1 MTLLREL
8 IDIPESVPASR
19 FVVSLTQG
27 VLDPDVT
34 LGEYVVTPQLAECF
48 DKALS
53 LIQNSLANR
62 ASSGTYLH
70 GSFGSGKSHFMAVL
84 SLILQGEPKARGIPE
99 LANVI
104 TKHNAWMG
112 GKKFLLVPYHMI
124 GATSLESWVLEGYA
138 EFVAKLRPEAARPPI
153 FKSAAIIEQARAER
167 ARYGDEQFFKNLN
180 AVTEGRSGGWGGLVS
195 TWNAET
201 FERAAT
207 ATSAADHENLVTD
220 LINLYKASAHVLS
233 ECVPIDNGLS
243 IISRHAKALGYDGLI
258 LFLDELFL
266 WLAAHAADHK
276 FLQVETAKLAK
287 LVESQNADRP
297 APIVSFIARQRDLRE
312 LVGKN
317 VPGAEKVNYGEFVQW
332 NQDRFGMITLEDR
345 NLPVI
350 TEKRILKPKS
360 AAAKAELDAAF
371 AQVALAPSVRKS
383 VMDTLLT
390 GSGDQEMFRRVFP
403 FSPALIQT
411 LVAVSSV
418 LQRERTA
425 IKVLM
430 QLLIEQRDTLQATD
444 LVPVGDLFDVLI
456 HGDAVTATDV
466 VTHFE
471 NAHKL
476 YHQKLLPMLV
486 RQHGK
491 SSEEILALPAGDPT
505 RKQFKADDRLLK
517 TLLLAALVPE
527 VESLKGMNA
536 ERLANLNHG
545 TITTPLAGREVQTV
559 ATKVRGWAAEV
570 GEIRVT
576 GEATNP
582 TIGIQLSD
590 VDTDSILQKAASEDS
605 YGNRLRIIR
614 EMVVQQALGID
625 DNSLLDH
632 VHAFEW
638 RGIKRQAAVAFRNV
652 REMSLEQLTNA
663 EDIWKVVIDF
673 PFDRDTHGPR
683 EDLARLD
690 EYRTTKGSTNTIA
703 WIPAFFSQRMMAD
716 LGRLAVLEHVLG
728 GDRFEQYASHL
739 PSTARGTAKAVLDN
753 QRDTL
758 RGQVESAVNVAYGL
772 DTSAGSAVID
782 RSHDLDP
789 GDRFQS
795 LAAGLPLRPPAATN
809 LEASLE
815 ILLGQALEWEFPA
828 APRFGTTI
836 TVPKLNSVLR
846 KAVEATQA
854 RDGRAPVERDD
865 RRLMA
870 DIANPLKLGDM
881 PHDGTHFLIGHD
893 WKGRFTARKAQE
905 AGDLTV
911 EKLRRWI
918 NEPTKTG
925 LTKEAE
931 NLVILVWAAQTG
943 MSFDLHGAVCEGTIS
958 RVDDLWT
965 LRQEQAPDEAQ
976 WRLAVS
982 RAGAIFGLT
991 PSPLPTAAN
1000 AAKLGADVKA
1010 RAAVALPAVRT
1021 YVQRLGARLT
1031 SLGVAPDSVDRMT
1044 TAQATLGLL
1053 ERIAAGDAKA
1063 VVGALA
1069 TARVAT
1075 SERAMAEC
1083 QKSAAEWSGELD
1095 GYLWNVVD
1103 QVTQAV
1109 GDVRTRA
1116 EPVLTDLKAI
1126 LSHDHQVL
1134 TEPLKTV
1141 LGKIHQRLL
1150 AVLAPPVPPPQ
1161 LPPVDRPPVDP
1172 PVVKKDPPRRT
1183 EKPAP
1188 VPPRGTSAGLTP
1200 DEATDEVAKIR
1211 QAHPD
1216 AKITVTVTWSKGEAS

>member
-1 MTLLREL
+1 MPLLREL
-8 IDIPESVPASR
+8 IDIPDSVPASR
-19 FVVSLTQG
+19 FVVSLSQG
-27 VLDPDVT
+27 VLDPQAT
-34 LGEYVVTPQLAECF
+34 LGEYVVTPQLQECF

-84 SLILQGEPKARGIPE
+84 SLILKGEPKARGIPE
-99 LANVI
+99 LADVI
-104 TKHNAWMG
+104 AKHNAWMG

-124 GATSLESWVLEGYA
+124 GAPSLEGWLLSGYA
-138 EFVAKLRPEAARPPI
+138 DYVAKLHPEAPRPPI

-167 ARYGDEQFFKNLN
+167 SRYGDAEFFRNLN
-180 AVTEGRSGGWGGLVS
+180 AVKEARSSGWGALVDA
-195 TWNAET
+195 WDAET
-201 FERAAT
+201 FEWAA
-207 ATSAADHENLVTD
+207 SVADKKEGEGLVTD
-220 LINLYKASAHVLS
+220 LSNLYKASAHVLA
-233 ECVPIDNGLS
+233 ECVPIDHGLS

-317 VPGAEKVNYGEFVQW
+317 VPGAERVNYGEFVQW

-371 AQVALAPSVRKS
+371 AQVALAPSVRQS
-383 VMDTLLT
+383 VMNTLLT
-390 GSGDQEMFRRVFP
+390 GSGDREMFRRVFP

-430 QLLIEQRDTLQATD
+430 QLLIEQRETLQATD

-491 SSEEILALPAGDPT
+491 TPEEIFALPADDVK

-527 VESLKGMNA
+527 VESLRGMTA

-559 ATKVRGWAAEV
+559 ATKVRQWAAEV
-570 GEIRVT
+570 GEIRVAAD
-576 GEATNP
+576 GSNP
-582 TIGIQLSD
+582 SISIQLSD
-590 VDTDSILQKAASEDS
+590 VDTDTILHKAASEDS

-614 EMVVQQALGID
+614 EMVVQQALGIP

-632 VHAFEW
+632 VHSFEW
-638 RGIKRQAAVAFRNV
+638 RGIKRQAAIVFRNV
-652 REMSLEQLTNA
+652 REMSLEQLTSA
-663 EDIWKVVIDF
+663 DGGWRVVIDF
-673 PFDRDTHGPR
+673 PFDRDGHGPR

-690 EYRTTKGSTNTIA
+690 EYRTSKGATNTIA
-703 WIPAFFSQRMMAD
+703 WIPAFFSQRTMSD
-716 LGRLAVLEHVLG
+716 LGRLAVLDHVLG

-739 PSTARGTAKAVLDN
+739 PSTARATAKAILEN

-758 RGQVESAVNVAYGL
+758 QGQVESAVNVAYGL
-772 DTSAGSAVID
+772 DSGTNTTVID

-789 GDRFQS
+789 GERFQS

-809 LEASLE
+809 LKASLE
-815 ILLGQALEWEFPA
+815 DLLGQALAWEFPA
-828 APRFGTTI
+828 APSFGTTI
-836 TVPKLNSVLR
+836 TVPKLTAVLR
-846 KAVEATQA
+846 KAVEATQI

-870 DIANPLKLGDM
+870 DIANPLKLGEM
-881 PHDGTHFLIGHD
+881 LHDGTHFLIGHD
-893 WKGRFTARKAQE
+893 WKERFTARNGQE

-918 NEPTKTG
+918 NEPAKTG
-925 LTKEAE
+925 MTREPE
-931 NLVILVWAAQTG
+931 NLVILVYAAQTG
-943 MSFDLHGAVCEGTIS
+943 MSFELHGSPCEGTIQ
-958 RVDDLWT
+958 RVDDQWT
-965 LRQEQAPDEAQ
+965 LRQEQAPDEDQ
-976 WRLAVS
+976 WRKASALAS
-982 RAGAIFGLT
+982 AIFGHV
-991 PSPLPTAAN
+991 PSPMATAAN

-1010 RAAVALPAVRT
+1010 RAAVALPDVRT
-1021 YVQRLGARLT
+1021 YAQRLQARLE
-1031 SLGVAPDSVDRMT
+1031 SLEADAGSADRMT
-1044 TAQATLGLL
+1044 TSKATLAIL
-1053 ERIAAGDAKA
+1053 ERLVAGDAKA
-1063 VVGALA
+1063 VVATLAGA
-1069 TARVAT
+1069 TVAT
-1075 SERAMAEC
+1075 SERAMSEC
-1083 QKSAAEWSGELD
+1083 QHQAAHWSGELD

-1103 QVTQAV
+1103 QVMHA
-1109 GDVRTRA
+1109 GGEVRARG
-1116 EPVLTDLKAI
+1116 ELVLADLRAI
-1126 LSHDHQVL
+1126 LSTDHHVQ
-1134 TEPLKTV
+1134 TEPFKTA

-1150 AVLAPPVPPPQ
+1150 AVLAPPQ
-1161 LPPVDRPPVDP
+1161 SPPVRVEPPVKRDDP
-1172 PVVKKDPPRRT
+1172 PIRPTTKRT
-1183 EKPAP
+1183 ST
-1188 VPPRGTSAGLTP
+1188 VPPRGSTAGLTP
-1200 DEATDEVAKIR
+1200 DQANDEVAKIR
-1211 QAHPD
+1211 EAHPD
-1216 AKITVTVTWSKGEAS
+1216 SKIVITVTWSKGEDS

>member
-1 MTLLREL
+1 MPLLRDL
-8 IDIPESVPASR
+8 IDIPDSVPASR
-19 FVVSLTQG
+19 FVVSLSQG
-27 VLDPDVT
+27 VLDPQAT
-34 LGEYVVTPQLAECF
+34 LGEYVVTPQLQECF

-84 SLILQGEPKARGIPE
+84 SLILQGEPKARAIPE
-99 LANVI
+99 LADVI
-104 TKHNAWMG
+104 AKHNAWMG

-124 GATSLESWVLEGYA
+124 GAPSLEGWLLNGYA
-138 EFVAKLRPEAARPPI
+138 DFVAKLHPEAPRPPI

-180 AVTEGRSGGWGGLVS
+180 AVKEGRSGGWGGLVA
-195 TWNAET
+195 TWDAAAFDAAAN
-201 FERAAT
+201 AAT
-207 ATSAADHENLVTD
+207 GGDHENLVTD
-220 LINLYKASAHVLS
+220 LSNLYRASAHVLA
-233 ECVPIDNGLS
+233 ECVPIDHGLS
-243 IISRHAKALGYDGLI
+243 IISRHAKSLGYDGLI

-317 VPGAEKVNYGEFVQW
+317 VPGAERVNYGEFVQW

-360 AAAKAELDAAF
+360 AAKKAELDAAF
-371 AQVALAPSVRKS
+371 AQVTLAPSVRQS
-383 VMDTLLT
+383 VMNTLLT
-390 GSGDQEMFRRVFP
+390 GSGDKEMFRRVFP

-430 QLLIEQRDTLQATD
+430 QLLIDQRDTLQATD

-486 RQHGK
+486 RQYGK
-491 SSEEILALPAGDPT
+491 SSEEILALPSGDPI
-505 RKQFKADDRLLK
+505 RKQFKADDRLIK

-527 VESLKGMNA
+527 VESLRGMTA

-559 ATKVRGWAAEV
+559 ATKVRQWAAEV
-570 GEIRVT
+570 GEIRIA
-576 GEATNP
+576 GDGTNP
-582 TIGIQLSD
+582 TISIQLSD
-590 VDTDSILQKAASEDS
+590 VDTDGILQKAASEDS

-632 VHAFEW
+632 SYAFEW
-638 RGIKRQAAVAFRNV
+638 RGIKRQAAIAFRNV
-652 REMSLEQLTNA
+652 REMSLETLTNA
-663 EDIWKVVIDF
+663 EDAWKVVIDF

-690 EYRTTKGSTNTIA
+690 EYRATKGSTNTIA
-703 WIPAFFSQRMMAD
+703 WIPAFFSQRTMAD

-728 GDRFEQYASHL
+728 GDRFDQYASHL
-739 PSTARGTAKAVLDN
+739 PSTARATAKAVLEN

-758 RGQVESAVNVAYGL
+758 RGQVEAAVNVAYGL
-772 DTSAGSAVID
+772 DTSAGSTVID

-789 GDRFQS
+789 GERFQS

-809 LEASLE
+809 LKASLE
-815 ILLGQALEWEFPA
+815 DLLGQALAWEFPA
-828 APRFGTTI
+828 APVFGTTI
-836 TVPKLNSVLR
+836 TVPKLNAVLR

-870 DIANPLKLGDM
+870 DIANPLKLGEM
-881 PHDGTHFLIGHD
+881 PHDGTHFLIGHE
-893 WKGRFTARKAQE
+893 WKERFTARRAQDS
-905 AGDLTV
+905 GDLTV

-918 NEPTKTG
+918 NEPAKTG

-931 NLVILVWAAQTG
+931 NLVILVYAAQTG
-943 MSFDLHGAVCEGTIS
+943 MSFELHGAVCEGTIQ
-958 RVDDLWT
+958 RVDDQWT
-965 LRQEQAPDEAQ
+965 LRQEQAPGEDQ
-976 WRLAVS
+976 WRKASALAS
-982 RAGAIFGLT
+982 GIFGHV
-991 PSPLPTAAN
+991 PSPMATAAN
-1000 AAKLGADVKA
+1000 AAKLGTDVKA
-1010 RAAVALPAVRT
+1010 RATVALPDVRT
-1021 YVQRLGARLT
+1021 YTQRLQGRLE
-1031 SLGVAPDSVDRMT
+1031 SLEADAGSADRMT
-1044 TAQATLGLL
+1044 TAKATLAIL
-1053 ERIAAGDAKA
+1053 ERLVAGDAKA
-1063 VVGALA
+1063 VVATLAGA
-1069 TARVAT
+1069 TVAT

-1083 QKSAAEWSGELD
+1083 QKNAAEWSGELD

-1103 QVTQAV
+1103 QVMQAG
-1109 GDVRTRA
+1109 GDVHTRA
-1116 EPVLTDLKAI
+1116 EPVLADLKAI

-1134 TEPLKTV
+1134 TEPLSTV
-1141 LGKIHQRLL
+1141 LGRIHQRLL
-1150 AVLAPPVPPPQ
+1150 AVLAPPVP
-1161 LPPVDRPPVDP
+1161 LPPPVHRPAVEP
-1172 PVVKKDPPRRT
+1172 PVVKPPART
-1183 EKPAP
+1183 EKSAP
-1188 VPPRGTSAGLTP
+1188 VPLRGTSAGLTP
-1200 DEATDEVAKIR
+1200 DEATAEVAKIR

-1216 AKITVTVTWSKGEAS
+1216 AKITVTVTWSKGEGS

>member
-1 MTLLREL
+1 MTLLRDL

-19 FVVSLTQG
+19 FVVSLSQG
-27 VLDPDVT
+27 VLDPQAT
-34 LGEYVVTPQLAECF
+34 LGEYVVTPQLVECF
-48 DKALS
+48 DKALA

-84 SLILQGEPKARGIPE
+84 SLILLGEPKARGIPE
-99 LANVI
+99 LADI
-104 TKHNAWMG
+104 IAKHNAWMG

-124 GATSLESWVLEGYA
+124 GATSLESWLLSGYA
-138 EFVAKLRPEAARPPI
+138 DYVAKLHPEAPRPPI

-167 ARYGDEQFFKNLN
+167 SRYGDEEFFRNLN
-180 AVTEGRSGGWGGLVS
+180 AVKEGRSGGWGGLVA
-195 TWNAET
+195 TWDAAA
-201 FERAAT
+201 FDRAAT
-207 ATSAADHENLVTD
+207 AATGGEHENLVTD
-220 LINLYKASAHVLS
+220 LSNLYRASAHVLA

-243 IISRHAKALGYDGLI
+243 IISRHAKSLGYDGLI

-287 LVESQNADRP
+287 LVESQNPDRP

-371 AQVALAPSVRKS
+371 AQVALAPSVRQS
-383 VMDTLLT
+383 VMNTLLT
-390 GSGDQEMFRRVFP
+390 GSGDKEMFRHVFP

-430 QLLIEQRDTLQATD
+430 QILIEQRDTLQATD

-486 RQHGK
+486 RQHEK
-491 SSEEILALPAGDPT
+491 TPEEILALPANDAK
-505 RKQFKADDRLLK
+505 RKQFMADDRLLK

-527 VESLKGMNA
+527 VESLRGMTA

-559 ATKVRGWAAEV
+559 ATKVRQWAAEV
-570 GEIRVT
+570 GEIRIA
-576 GEATNP
+576 GDGTNP
-582 TIGIQLSD
+582 TISIQLSD
-590 VDTDSILQKAASEDS
+590 VDTDGILQKAASEDS

-614 EMVVQQALGID
+614 EMVVHQALGID

-632 VHAFEW
+632 TYPFEW
-638 RGIKRQAAVAFRNV
+638 RGIKRQAAIAFRNV
-652 REMSLEQLTNA
+652 REMSLAQLTNA
-663 EDIWKVVIDF
+663 EDAWKVVIDF

-690 EYRTTKGSTNTIA
+690 EYRATKGSTSTIA
-703 WIPAFFSQRMMAD
+703 WIPAFFSQRTLVD

-728 GDRFEQYASHL
+728 GDRFDQYSSHL
-739 PSTARGTAKAVLDN
+739 PSTARATAKAILEN

-758 RGQVESAVNVAYGL
+758 RGQVEAAVNVAYGL
-772 DTSAGSAVID
+772 DTSAGSTVID

-789 GDRFQS
+789 GERFQS

-809 LEASLE
+809 LKASLE
-815 ILLGQALEWEFPA
+815 DLLGQALGWEFPA
-828 APRFGTTI
+828 APAFGTTI
-836 TVPKLNSVLR
+836 TVPKLNAVLR

-870 DIANPLKLGDM
+870 DIANPVKLGEM
-881 PHDGTHFLIGHD
+881 LHDGTHFLVGQD
-893 WKGRFTARKAQE
+893 WKNRFHARNGQE

-925 LTKEAE
+925 LTKEVE
-931 NLVILVWAAQTG
+931 HLVILVWAAQAG
-943 MSFDLHGAVCEGTIS
+943 MSFELHGAVCEGTIQ
-958 RVDDLWT
+958 RVDDLWV
-965 LRQEQAPDEAQ
+965 LRQEQAPDDAQ

-991 PSPLPTAAN
+991 PSTLANAAN

-1010 RAAVALPAVRT
+1010 RVTVALPAVRT
-1021 YVQRLGARLT
+1021 YVQRLGERLT
-1031 SLGVAPDSVDRMT
+1031 SLGVAPDSVDRMI

-1053 ERIAAGDAKA
+1053 EKIAAGDAKT
-1063 VVGALA
+1063 VVETLA
-1069 TARVAT
+1069 TAPVAT
-1075 SERAMAEC
+1075 SERSMSEC
-1083 QKSAAEWSGELD
+1083 QRNAAEWSRELD
-1095 GYLWNVVD
+1095 GFLWNVVD
-1103 QVTQAV
+1103 QVTQAG
-1109 GDVRTRA
+1109 GDVHTRA
-1116 EPVLTDLKAI
+1116 EPVLADLKAI
-1126 LSHDHQVL
+1126 LSHDHHVL
-1134 TEPLKTV
+1134 TEPFNTI

-1150 AVLAPPVPPPQ
+1150 AVIAPPQ
-1161 LPPVDRPPVDP
+1161 PVYRPPVDP
-1172 PVVKKDPPRRT
+1172 PVAKKDPPSRP
-1183 EKPAP
+1183 EKPTP
-1188 VPPRGTSAGLTP
+1188 LPPRGTSAGLTP
-1200 DEATDEVAKIR
+1200 DEATAQVAKIR

-1216 AKITVTVTWSKGEAS
+1216 SKIELTVTWSKGEDS

>member
-1 MTLLREL
+1 MPLLRDL
-8 IDIPESVPASR
+8 IDIPDSVPASR
-19 FVVSLTQG
+19 FVVSLSQG
-27 VLDPDVT
+27 VLDPQAT
-34 LGEYVVTPQLAECF
+34 LGEYVVTPQLQECF

-84 SLILQGEPKARGIPE
+84 SLILQGEPKARAIPE
-99 LANVI
+99 LADVI
-104 TKHNAWMG
+104 AKHNAWMG

-124 GATSLESWVLEGYA
+124 GAPSLEGWLLNGYA
-138 EFVAKLRPEAARPPI
+138 DFVAKLHPEAPRPPI

-180 AVTEGRSGGWGGLVS
+180 AVKEGRSGGWGGLVA
-195 TWNAET
+195 TWDAAAFDAAAN
-201 FERAAT
+201 AAT
-207 ATSAADHENLVTD
+207 GGDHENLVTD
-220 LINLYKASAHVLS
+220 LSNLYRASAHVLA
-233 ECVPIDNGLS
+233 ECVPIDHGLS
-243 IISRHAKALGYDGLI
+243 IISRHAKSLGYDGLI

-317 VPGAEKVNYGEFVQW
+317 VPGAERVNYGEFVQW

-360 AAAKAELDAAF
+360 AAKKAELDAAF
-371 AQVALAPSVRKS
+371 AQVTLAPSVRQS
-383 VMDTLLT
+383 VMNTLLT
-390 GSGDQEMFRRVFP
+390 GSGDKEMFRRVFP

-430 QLLIEQRDTLQATD
+430 QLLIDQRDTLQATD

-486 RQHGK
+486 RQYGK
-491 SSEEILALPAGDPT
+491 SSEEILALPSGDPI
-505 RKQFKADDRLLK
+505 RKQFKADDRLIK

-527 VESLKGMNA
+527 VESLRGMTA

-559 ATKVRGWAAEV
+559 ATKVRQWAAEV
-570 GEIRVT
+570 GEIRIA
-576 GEATNP
+576 GDGTNP
-582 TIGIQLSD
+582 TISIQLSD
-590 VDTDSILQKAASEDS
+590 VDTDGILQKAASEDS

-632 VHAFEW
+632 SYAFEW
-638 RGIKRQAAVAFRNV
+638 RGIKRQAAIAFRNV
-652 REMSLEQLTNA
+652 REMSLETLTNA
-663 EDIWKVVIDF
+663 EDAWKVVIDF

-690 EYRTTKGSTNTIA
+690 EYRATKGSTNTIA
-703 WIPAFFSQRMMAD
+703 WIPAFFSQRTMAD

-728 GDRFEQYASHL
+728 GDRFDQYASHL
-739 PSTARGTAKAVLDN
+739 PSTARATAKAVLEN

-758 RGQVESAVNVAYGL
+758 RGQVEAAVNVAYGL
-772 DTSAGSAVID
+772 DTSAGSTVID

-789 GDRFQS
+789 GERFQS

-809 LEASLE
+809 LKASLE
-815 ILLGQALEWEFPA
+815 DLLGQALAWEFPA
-828 APRFGTTI
+828 APVFGTTI
-836 TVPKLNSVLR
+836 TVPKLNAVLR

-870 DIANPLKLGDM
+870 DIANPLKLGEM
-881 PHDGTHFLIGHD
+881 PHDGTHFLIGHE
-893 WKGRFTARKAQE
+893 WKERFTARRAQDS
-905 AGDLTV
+905 GDLTV

-918 NEPTKTG
+918 NEPAKTG

-931 NLVILVWAAQTG
+931 NLVILVYAAQTG
-943 MSFDLHGAVCEGTIS
+943 MSFELHGAVCEGTIQ
-958 RVDDLWT
+958 RVDDQWT
-965 LRQEQAPDEAQ
+965 LRQEQAPGEDQ
-976 WRLAVS
+976 WRKASALAS
-982 RAGAIFGLT
+982 GIFGHV
-991 PSPLPTAAN
+991 PSPMATAAN

-1010 RAAVALPAVRT
+1010 RATVALPDVRT
-1021 YVQRLGARLT
+1021 YTQRLQGRLE
-1031 SLGVAPDSVDRMT
+1031 SLEADAGSADRMT
-1044 TAQATLGLL
+1044 TAKATLAIL
-1053 ERIAAGDAKA
+1053 ERLVAGDAKA
-1063 VVGALA
+1063 VVATLAGA
-1069 TARVAT
+1069 TVAT

-1083 QKSAAEWSGELD
+1083 QKNAAEWSGELD

-1103 QVTQAV
+1103 QVMQAG
-1109 GDVRTRA
+1109 GDVHTRA
-1116 EPVLTDLKAI
+1116 EPVLADLKAI

-1134 TEPLKTV
+1134 TEPLSTV
-1141 LGKIHQRLL
+1141 LGRIHQRLL
-1150 AVLAPPVPPPQ
+1150 AVLAPPVP
-1161 LPPVDRPPVDP
+1161 LPPPVHRPAVEP
-1172 PVVKKDPPRRT
+1172 PVVKPPART
-1183 EKPAP
+1183 EKSAP
-1188 VPPRGTSAGLTP
+1188 VPLRGTSAGLTP
-1200 DEATDEVAKIR
+1200 DEATAEVAKIR

-1216 AKITVTVTWSKGEAS
+1216 AKITVTVTWSKGEGS

>member
-8 IDIPESVPASR
+8 IDIPDSIPASR

-99 LANVI
+99 LASVI

-138 EFVAKLRPEAARPPI
+138 EYVAKLHAEAPRPPI

-180 AVTEGRSGGWGGLVS
+180 AVKEGRSGGWGGLVA
-195 TWNAET
+195 TWNADS

-207 ATSAADHENLVTD
+207 ATNAADHENLVTD
-220 LINLYKASAHVLS
+220 LVNLYKASAHVLS

-243 IISRHAKALGYDGLI
+243 IISRHAKSLGYDGLI

-350 TEKRILKPKS
+350 TEKRILKAKS
-360 AAAKAELDAAF
+360 AAKKAELDAAF

-486 RQHGK
+486 RQYGK
-491 SSEEILALPAGDPT
+491 SPEEILALPAGDPT

-663 EDIWKVVIDF
+663 DDIWKVVIDF

-703 WIPAFFSQRMMAD
+703 WIPAFFSQRTMSD

-739 PSTARGTAKAVLDN
+739 PSTARATAKAVLEN

-809 LEASLE
+809 LKASLE
-815 ILLGQALEWEFPA
+815 DLLGQALEWEFPA

-893 WKGRFTARKAQE
+893 WKERFTARKAQE

-931 NLVILVWAAQTG
+931 NLVILVWAAQAG
-943 MSFDLHGAVCEGTIS
+943 MSFDLHGAVCEGTIP

-1010 RAAVALPAVRT
+1010 RAALALPAVRT
-1021 YVQRLGARLT
+1021 YAQRLGSRLT
-1031 SLGVAPDSVDRMT
+1031 SLGVAPDSVDRMI

-1063 VVGALA
+1063 VVATLA
-1069 TARVAT
+1069 TASVAT
-1075 SERAMAEC
+1075 SELAMSEC
-1083 QKSAAEWSGELD
+1083 QKNASEWSGELD

-1103 QVTQAV
+1103 QVTQAG
-1109 GDVRTRA
+1109 GDVPTRA

-1134 TEPLKTV
+1134 TEPFKTV
-1141 LGKIHQRLL
+1141 LGRIHQRLL
-1150 AVLAPPVPPPQ
+1150 AVLAPPVPPP
-1161 LPPVDRPPVDP
+1161 PPPLPPVDP
-1172 PVVKKDPPRRT
+1172 PVVKKDPPPRT

-1216 AKITVTVTWSKGEAS
+1216 AKITVTVTWSKGEVS